1 MNYLLARIRD
11 RKNGLRCV
19 LTNQEVYTTP
29 DTLDSAV
36 PYAADDTLEEGE
48 WFYLDS
54 FSEKPYCLDLLKSK
68 FNGTAYASINDNEL
82 SIISFLCSI
91 QEDGLM
97 YYFQH
102 VTKTQLLG
110 KKRVIFGDEV
120 RLEKNSKEIIINPAP
135 DAIYRK
141 SDDKLFFQKLSSITS
156 IFSGIDEIFREAT
169 EEETKTFLES
179 DFIVLGESFNST
191 VVKKPN
197 RKRIALAKEALTNF
211 DAAQKK
217 AVLQSIKDYYPS
229 IINDDDSFKI
239 ENDED
244 LTYLLYGV
252 LQRYYTTA
260 DGREKRIASS
270 IRKL

>member
-11 RKNGLRCV
+11 KKNGLRCV
-19 LTNQEVYTTP
+19 LTKQEVYTIP

-54 FSEKPYCLDLLKSK
+54 FSEKPYCLDLLKSN
-68 FNGTAYASINDNEL
+68 FNGTAYATIKDNEL
-82 SIISFLCSI
+82 ETISFLCSV
-91 QEDGLM
+91 QENGM
-97 YYFQH
+97 IYYFQH
-102 VTKTQLLG
+102 ITKTQLLS
-110 KKRVIFGDEV
+110 KKRIIFGDEV
-120 RLEKNSKEIIINPAP
+120 RLEKNSKEIVINPSP

-141 SDDKLFFQKLSSITS
+141 TDDKLFFQKLSNITS
-156 IFSGIDEIFREAT
+156 IFKGIDEIFREAT
-169 EEETKTFLES
+169 EEETKTFLEA
-179 DFIVLGESFNST
+179 DFVVLGESFNST
-191 VVKKPN
+191 AVKKPN
-197 RKRIALAKEALTNF
+197 RKRIALAKEAFASF
-211 DAAQKK
+211 DTTQKK

-239 ENDED
+239 ETDQD
-244 LTYLLYGV
+244 LTYLLYGI

-270 IRKL
+270 VRKL

>member
-1 MNYLLARIRD
+1 
-11 RKNGLRCV
+11 
-19 LTNQEVYTTP
+19 
-29 DTLDSAV
+29 
-36 PYAADDTLEEGE
+36 
-48 WFYLDS
+48 
-54 FSEKPYCLDLLKSK
+54 
-68 FNGTAYASINDNEL
+68 
-82 SIISFLCSI
+82 
-91 QEDGLM
+91 M

-197 RKRIALAKEALTNF
+197 RKRIALAKEALSNF